1 MTKTQAE
8 AIYRLTNH
16 PDWKIYLELMN
27 EKIARCH
34 EAMEWEKPENIKTLQ
49 GQAAEIKEV
58 FKLAQQADDFLK
70 TS

>member
-1 MTKTQAE
+1 MTKLQAE
-8 AIYRLTNH
+8 ALYRLTNYME
-16 PDWKIYLELMN
+16 WELYLSLMRD
-27 EKIARCH
+27 KLSRCH
-34 EAMEWEKPENIKTLQ
+34 EAMEWERPENIKTLQ

>member
-1 MTKTQAE
+1 MTKFEAE
-8 AIYRLTNH
+8 SIYKLTH
-16 PDWKIYLELMN
+16 SPEWDVFLSLMR
-27 EKIARCH
+27 EKLVRCH

-70 TS
+70 SP

>member
-1 MTKTQAE
+1 MTKLQAE

-16 PDWKIYLELMN
+16 PDWTIYLEIQQSKLN
-27 EKIARCH
+27 VLH
-34 EAMEWEKPENIKTLQ
+34 EQLEWEEKNIKHVQ
-49 GQAAEIKEV
+49 GQIIEIKEV